1 MEENVLH
8 VGLIAGRHPLPVE
21 GYVWK
26 DAIEEPTDFVSLE
39 NHAANWIH
47 DVVSYDLGTQPADVL
62 YLYVTGLTSALTSFL
77 KVWYNLGYHMADHLV
92 LMHYDRE
99 LEAYVP
105 QQWVV

>member
-26 DAIEEPTDFVSLE
+26 DAIEEPTDFVALE
-39 NHAANWIH
+39 NQAANWIH

-62 YLYVTGLTSALTSFL
+62 YLYVTGLTSALTCSSRSGITSVITWRSSRSHAL
-77 KVWYNLGYHMADHLV
+77 
-92 LMHYDRE
+92 RS
-99 LEAYVP
+99 
-105 QQWVV
+105 